1 MLTPEQLAQLR
12 EVAERAKELGG
23 ISRYTKAMVA
33 NLDFSE
39 GFTPAV
45 ALALLDELERKDKRI
60 VELEARTV
68 TVKLP
73 KRATADKYV
82 DDDFDNSDLAAIYNA
97 CRRECEVKFEDACA
111 VAGINLTV
119 EG

>member
-1 MLTPEQLAQLR
+1 MTMTAEQLAQLR
-12 EVAERAKELGG
+12 AVAERAKELGG

-39 GFTPAV
+39 TFTPVV

-60 VELEARTV
+60 AELEARTV

-73 KRATADKYV
+73 GRCDCCYSEAEAAL
-82 DDDFDNSDLAAIYNA
+82 FDGVQS
-97 CRRECEVKFEDACA
+97 ECVEEFKSACA
-111 VAGINLTV
+111 AAGINLTV